1 MSTTEYVQLHD
12 AEKIIDP
19 IDFKPST
26 CPNIGSV
33 IKLIRARYASENGIE
48 DMETISA
55 QVFNGM
61 PNEMRSNVFADN

>member
-1 MSTTEYVQLHD
+1 MSTTEYVQLYD
-12 AEKIIDP
+12 AENIIDP

-26 CPNIGSV
+26 HPNIGSV